1 MTETEAQQ
9 PRESDWGGVGGGE
22 RKARRKGTIWVSKR
36 EKGEGKRGGRGERWE
51 RREGKGK
58 LHTFRWGQLVLK

>member
-1 MTETEAQQ
+1 M
-9 PRESDWGGVGGGE
+9 GE
-22 RKARRKGTIWVSKR
+22 WTVSKR

-51 RREGKGK
+51 RREGKSK